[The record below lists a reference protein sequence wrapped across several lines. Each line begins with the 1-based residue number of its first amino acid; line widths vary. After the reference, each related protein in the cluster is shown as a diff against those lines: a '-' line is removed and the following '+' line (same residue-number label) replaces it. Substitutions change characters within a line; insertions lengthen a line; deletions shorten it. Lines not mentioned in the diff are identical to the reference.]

1 MKFCKTYHEEF
12 GLFRLSDLGKS
23 SPLPIYNKKKVY
35 YYRLDEV
42 RSAEEQFRRKQVD
55 RAFQEHARSE
65 VRAEGYRRRAEGR
78 ALERKRQLA
87 IARGLYKK
95 GVALSV
101 LASSFNYTEKQ
112 IAG

>member
-78 ALERKRQLA
+78 EADC
-87 IARGLYKK
+87 GLIPPKK
-95 GVALSV
+95 NTCRRAGV
-101 LASSFNYTEKQ
+101 FCTN
-112 IAG
+112 